1 MKRIMISILAL
12 AITTAV
18 EVSAGNLP
26 TTQVS
31 KILQHK
37 SALELTDTQ
46 IKKLEQIDK
55 NAVEKMV
62 EAHGQANI
70 RLQEIEKFT
79 SNWTNLNGT
88 AVRQLIAEYYNFMT
102 AYKSAEVN
110 AILQARG
117 ILKTEQL
124 TKYQQLAS
132 IDALMI
138 YMEREMA
145 AF

>member
-1 MKRIMISILAL
+1 MKRITIMVL
-12 AITTAV
+12 AIAMLAAGS
-18 EVSAGNLP
+18 VSAGNLP

-37 SALELTDTQ
+37 SALELTDVQ

-62 EAHGQANI
+62 EAQGQANI

-88 AVRQLIAEYYNFMT
+88 AVRQLISEYYNFMT
-102 AYKSAEVN
+102 AYKSAEVD
-110 AILQARG
+110 AILQARA

-145 AF
+145 SF

>member
-1 MKRIMISILAL
+1 MNRIMI
-12 AITTAV
+12 ITLIIAV
-18 EVSAGNLP
+18 VSAASVSAGNLP
-26 TTQVS
+26 ATQVS

-37 SALELTDTQ
+37 SALELTDAQ

-62 EAHGQANI
+62 EARGQANI
-70 RLQEIEKFT
+70 RLQEIERFT
-79 SNWTNLNGT
+79 ANWTNLNGT
-88 AVRQLIAEYYNFMT
+88 AVRQLINEYYNFMA
-102 AYKSAEVN
+102 AYKSAEVD
-110 AILQARG
+110 AILQARA
-117 ILKTEQL
+117 IMKAEQL

>member
-62 EAHGQANI
+62 EAQGQANI